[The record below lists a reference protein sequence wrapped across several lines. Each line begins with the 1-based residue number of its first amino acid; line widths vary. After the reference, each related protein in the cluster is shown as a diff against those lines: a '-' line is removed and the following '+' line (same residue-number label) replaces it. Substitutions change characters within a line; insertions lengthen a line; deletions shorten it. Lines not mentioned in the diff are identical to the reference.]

1 MLRLIRDGRARTH
14 AELVELTGLSR
25 STVAQRVDSL
35 LTRRLVVPAEPG
47 ASRGG
52 RPPRTFAFNRDAGV
66 VLAADLGATHSRVA
80 ITDMA
85 GDVLAEAR
93 EDIPIASGPEIVL
106 GWLEETFDGLLK
118 EVERGGDDVQRHR
131 GRRAGPGRV
140 RRPARRWRRRSCPAG
155 TATASPRDLRNRY
168 GVPVLVDNDVNIM
181 ALGEYWSR
189 WRDTDHLLFVKVGT
203 GIGCG
208 VITDGRIHRGAQGAA
223 GDIGHIHVPDHD
235 DVICRCGN
243 LGCLEAIAGG
253 GAMAATLTNLGVP
266 AHNSRDVVRHV
277 RDGRPEAMR
286 LVRQAGRELGG
297 VLARA
302 VNFFNPGVIVIGGD
316 IAHADE
322 HLLAG
327 VREVVYRRS
336 TALATRSIRIAR
348 STLDDRAGVLGAAVM
363 VIEACWHPRRST
375 RRWPPRPAARGGADE
390 LRLGRA
396 ARVWPRGRQCRVFV
410 DMRENPRVEFSTYA
424 VVNATLTAQRP
435 TPSPPYPAAVEFSPV
450 GRSG

>member
-1 MLRLIRDGRARTH
+1 MSDLLGTEDLDANRRFDAARPSSTGTGNGTTSSTGAGAMLRLIRDGRASTR
-14 AELVELTGLSR
+14 AELVALTGLAR
-25 STVAQRVDSL
+25 STVAQRMDAL
-35 LTRRLVVPAEPG
+35 LAQRLVIPAG
-47 ASRGG
+47 ASASTGG
-52 RPPRTFAFNRDAGV
+52 RPPKTFAFNRNAGV

-80 ITDMA
+80 ITDLG
-85 GDVLAEAR
+85 GDVMVETR
-93 EDIPIASGPEIVL
+93 TDIPIADGPDTVL
-106 GWLEETFDGLLK
+106 GWLEETFDALLS
-118 EVERGGDDVQRHR
+118 ESAHEHADVRGIGVGIPGPVEFATGTPV
-131 GRRAGPGRV
+131 APPIMPGWDGYGV
-140 RRPARRWRRRSCPAG
+140 AAR
-155 TATASPRDLRNRY
+155 LQERY
-168 GVPVLVDNDVNIM
+168 GATVLVDNDVNIM
-181 ALGEYWSR
+181 ALGEFWAR
-189 WRDTDHLLFVKVGT
+189 WRDTAHLLFVKVGT

-253 GAMAATLTNLGVP
+253 GAMAARLAGLGIP
-266 AHNSRDVVRHV
+266 AENSRDVVRHV

-297 VLARA
+297 VLASA

-348 STLDDRAGVLGAAVM
+348 STLDDRAGILGAAVM
-363 VIEACWHPRRST
+363 VTEAVLSPDAVDQAI
-375 RRWPPRPAARGGADE
+375 AAEA
-390 LRLGRA
+390 RA
-396 ARVWPRGRQCRVFV
+396 
-410 DMRENPRVEFSTYA
+410 S
-424 VVNATLTAQRP
+424 
-435 TPSPPYPAAVEFSPV
+435 
-450 GRSG
+450 

>member
-80 ITDMA
+80 ITDLA

-93 EDIPIASGPEIVL
+93 EDIPIAQGPEVVL
-106 GWLEETFDGLLK
+106 GWLEQTFDGLLK
-118 EVERGGDDVQRHR
+118 EADRRRDDVR
-131 GRRAGPGRV
+131 GVGVGVPGPVEFVTGTPVAPPIMPGWDGYGVAAHLRA
-140 RRPARRWRRRSCPAG
+140 
-155 TATASPRDLRNRY
+155 RY
-168 GVPVLVDNDVNIM
+168 GAPVLVDNDVNIM

-189 WRDTDHLLFVKVGT
+189 WRDTEHLLFVKVGT

-208 VITDGRIHRGAQGAA
+208 VITDGRIHRGTQGAA

-253 GAMAATLTNLGVP
+253 GAMATRLTAMGVP
-266 AHNSRDVVRHV
+266 AENSRDVVRQV
-277 RDGRPEAMR
+277 REGSPEAMR

-297 VLARA
+297 VLASA
-302 VNFFNPGVIVIGGD
+302 VNFFNPAVIVIGGD

-336 TALATRSIRIAR
+336 TALATRSIRIVR
-348 STLDDRAGVLGAAVM
+348 STLDDRAGILGAAVM
-363 VIEACWHPRRST
+363 VIEAVLAPDAVDQAI
-375 RRWPPRPAARGGADE
+375 AASS
-390 LRLGRA
+390 A
-396 ARVWPRGRQCRVFV
+396 A
-410 DMRENPRVEFSTYA
+410 
-424 VVNATLTAQRP
+424 
-435 TPSPPYPAAVEFSPV
+435 
-450 GRSG
+450 

>member
-1 MLRLIRDGRARTH
+1 MPGWDGYGVAAHLRARY
-14 AELVELTGLSR
+14 
-25 STVAQRVDSL
+25 
-35 LTRRLVVPAEPG
+35 G
-47 ASRGG
+47 A
-52 RPPRTFAFNRDAGV
+52 
-66 VLAADLGATHSRVA
+66 
-80 ITDMA
+80 
-85 GDVLAEAR
+85 
-93 EDIPIASGPEIVL
+93 
-106 GWLEETFDGLLK
+106 
-118 EVERGGDDVQRHR
+118 
-131 GRRAGPGRV
+131 
-140 RRPARRWRRRSCPAG
+140 
-155 TATASPRDLRNRY
+155 
-168 GVPVLVDNDVNIM
+168 PVLVDNDVNIM

-189 WRDTDHLLFVKVGT
+189 WRDTQHLLFVKVGT

-253 GAMAATLTNLGVP
+253 GAMATRLTELDIP
-266 AHNSRDVVRHV
+266 AHNSRDVVKHV

-297 VLARA
+297 VLASA

-348 STLDDRAGVLGAAVM
+348 STLDDRAGVIGAAVM
-363 VIEACWHPRRST
+363 VIEAVLAPEAVDQAI
-375 RRWPPRPAARGGADE
+375 AAAG
-390 LRLGRA
+390 
-396 ARVWPRGRQCRVFV
+396 
-410 DMRENPRVEFSTYA
+410 
-424 VVNATLTAQRP
+424 
-435 TPSPPYPAAVEFSPV
+435 
-450 GRSG
+450 

>member
-1 MLRLIRDGRARTH
+1 LLQRNGRDAATLSGIPIGVPGP
-14 AELVELTGLSR
+14 VEH
-25 STVAQRVDSL
+25 ST
-35 LTRRLVVPAEPG
+35 
-47 ASRGG
+47 G
-52 RPPRTFAFNRDAGV
+52 RPPKPPIMPGWNDYDIPGTIQRTFD
-66 VLAADLGATHSRVA
+66 
-80 ITDMA
+80 
-85 GDVLAEAR
+85 
-93 EDIPIASGPEIVL
+93 
-106 GWLEETFDGLLK
+106 
-118 EVERGGDDVQRHR
+118 
-131 GRRAGPGRV
+131 
-140 RRPARRWRRRSCPAG
+140 
-155 TATASPRDLRNRY
+155 
-168 GVPVLVDNDVNIM
+168 VPVLVDNDVNIM

-253 GAMAATLTNLGVP
+253 GAMAARLTDMGVP
-266 AHNSRDVVRHV
+266 AENSRDVVRHV

-297 VLARA
+297 VLASA

-348 STLDDRAGVLGAAVM
+348 STLDDRAGILGAAVM
-363 VIEACWHPRRST
+363 VTEAVLAPDAIDQAI
-375 RRWPPRPAARGGADE
+375 AA
-390 LRLGRA
+390 
-396 ARVWPRGRQCRVFV
+396 
-410 DMRENPRVEFSTYA
+410 T
-424 VVNATLTAQRP
+424 TA
-435 TPSPPYPAAVEFSPV
+435 
-450 GRSG
+450 G